1 MAELRNWCRGEAI
14 NPEYALLVKDIPEDA
29 EITLIEETLQ
39 SIKALGRVRVR
50 GRRYDPQTQHL
61 MALCECCERVN
72 VKAIP
77 LDVLPQGSDQPWRIL
92 GVSDEVAGSQQSSE
106 SEENTKVPLQ
116 ACSPEAII
124 RAVGDLMERQG
135 RLSVDSNVYRRL
147 RTFSGVVPTPLG
159 EEQLENWLEQ
169 ARLMV
174 DNCERPDREKRL
186 KIIESLKGPAAEIAR
201 AVRFSNPDASSEEYI
216 EAIQHTFG
224 SAETGEEL
232 YFAFRLLCQHP
243 GERLSEFL
251 RRIERTLSRVIQK
264 GDLAAKD
271 ANAARLDQI
280 IKGAVGADMMLL
292 NLRLRE
298 RRDNP
303 PDFLQ
308 LLSEIR
314 TEEGYEASR
323 QKLKST
329 VKPVRAKTVVAHA
342 DSGMQEL
349 QAEVKAL
356 KLQLAECSALL
367 PAHPVVVQKS
377 SMVTTDSTE
386 HPEDNRDVK
395 ALKKEE
401 IGEWQEF
408 SSENIKALCKQIRCG
423 SEKSAELIKDRFY
436 WPKMSADIEEYVRNC
451 GRCIARKTLP
461 QRAASLNKIT
471 TFPAKDQKASTVARV
486 LFEKYFVHYGLPAC
500 IHSDQERDFESK
512 LIRDLG
518 HPQVPHDTLPPSG
531 RSPTREIQ

>member
-1 MAELRNWCRGEAI
+1 M
-14 NPEYALLVKDIPEDA
+14 
-29 EITLIEETLQ
+29 
-39 SIKALGRVRVR
+39 
-50 GRRYDPQTQHL
+50 
-61 MALCECCERVN
+61 
-72 VKAIP
+72 
-77 LDVLPQGSDQPWRIL
+77 
-92 GVSDEVAGSQQSSE
+92 E
-106 SEENTKVPLQ
+106 S
-116 ACSPEAII
+116 
-124 RAVGDLMERQG
+124 QG

-159 EEQLENWLEQ
+159 EEQLENWIAQ

-216 EAIQHTFG
+216 EAIQNTFG
-224 SAETGEEL
+224 SAETGKEL

-251 RRIERTLSRVIQK
+251 RRIEKTLSRVIQK
-264 GDLAAKD
+264 GGLAARD
-271 ANAARLDQI
+271 ANTARLDQL

-298 RRDNP
+298 RRDSP

-308 LLSEIR
+308 LLSENR

-329 VKPVRAKTVVAHA
+329 VKPVQAKTVVAHA

-367 PAHPVVVQKS
+367 PAHPVVVQEF

-386 HPEDNRDVK
+386 HPEGDRDMK
-395 ALKKEE
+395 ALKKE
-401 IGEWQEF
+401 
-408 SSENIKALCKQIRCG
+408 
-423 SEKSAELIKDRFY
+423 
-436 WPKMSADIEEYVRNC
+436 VR
-451 GRCIARKTLP
+451 
-461 QRAASLNKIT
+461 
-471 TFPAKDQKASTVARV
+471 
-486 LFEKYFVHYGLPAC
+486 
-500 IHSDQERDFESK
+500 K
-512 LIRDLG
+512 L
-518 HPQVPHDTLPPSG
+518 
-531 RSPTREIQ
+531 

>member
-29 EITLIEETLQ
+29 EITLVEETLQ

-50 GRRYDPQTQHL
+50 GRTYDPQTQHL
-61 MALCECCERVN
+61 MALCECRERVN

-77 LDVLPQGSDQPWRIL
+77 LDVLPQDSDKPWRIL

-106 SEENTKVPLQ
+106 SDRPEENMKVPLQ

-135 RLSVDSNVYRRL
+135 RRSVDSNVYRRL

-159 EEQLENWLEQ
+159 EEQLGNWIEQ
-169 ARLMV
+169 ACLMV

-201 AVRFSNPDASSEEYI
+201 A
-216 EAIQHTFG
+216 
-224 SAETGEEL
+224 
-232 YFAFRLLCQHP
+232 HP
-243 GERLSEFL
+243 GERVSEFL
-251 RRIERTLSRVIQK
+251 RRIEKTLSRVTQK
-264 GDLAAKD
+264 GGLAAKD
-271 ANAARLDQI
+271 ANAARLDQL
-280 IKGAVGADMMLL
+280 IKGAVGADIMLL

-298 RRDNP
+298 GRDNP

-329 VKPVRAKTVVAHA
+329 VKPVQAKTVVAHA

-356 KLQLAECSALL
+356 KLQLAECSAVL

-386 HPEDNRDVK
+386 HSEDDRDMK
-395 ALKKEE
+395 ALKKEMRTP
-401 IGEWQEF
+401 
-408 SSENIKALCKQIRCG
+408 KASQ
-423 SEKSAELIKDRFY
+423 
-436 WPKMSADIEEYVRNC
+436 EYV
-451 GRCIARKTLP
+451 
-461 QRAASLNKIT
+461 S
-471 TFPAKDQKASTVARV
+471 
-486 LFEKYFVHYGLPAC
+486 
-500 IHSDQERDFESK
+500 
-512 LIRDLG
+512 
-518 HPQVPHDTLPPSG
+518 
-531 RSPTREIQ
+531 